1 MSEPRTSDTFVQ
13 AWLERYDT
21 GHALPDYNWRDV
33 MLDLRDARVQVKRL
47 RDIATQFLAIVTAI
61 DAARYPGLKCRI
73 CGRNYD
79 HFPDCRLEALRQ
91 LAESAK
97 ACQKEDER

>member
-1 MSEPRTSDTFVQ
+1 MSDSICEGMDLYEWRASCKR
-13 AWLERYDT
+13 AEIERDK
-21 GHALPDYNWRDV
+21 GANA
-33 MLDLRDARVQVKRL
+33 LRDSRAEVKRL